1 MAGRWGLRPVRDL
14 WVEAVNGVLLDP
26 ALPAVVFEP
35 IVDLRLGVIAGYE
48 ALSRFPPVFGAPA
61 AGPDRWFA
69 EADRVGLGARL
80 EAHAVR
86 AVLAARAGL
95 PADCFLAVNVSP
107 HLITD
112 PVLAEALLDGGD
124 LTGIVVE
131 LTEHVPVAGNSDFAA
146 VLTRLRAA
154 GASVALDDTGSG
166 YSGLQQLAAVRPQI
180 VKLDRSLVSYAD
192 RDETKLA
199 LASLLGA
206 YAGRLDACLLA
217 EGIERVEELEA
228 FIRLGVPL
236 GQGWLFGRPTPFFG
250 GLPDGLGQRI
260 RTLAAQ
266 VAHSDQIASLVDLV
280 PAVTQPDAARAA
292 AALFDADTGLD
303 TVVVVDSSDRPW
315 QLLRPPL
322 RRTDPPD
329 ELHLTAVSLRVPVT
343 ANLLDVAVRAMTRD
357 ARHRFDPV
365 VAVDEAG
372 RFLGVVR
379 IERLTLRLA
388 EVHPVPGRTASPFT
402 PT

>member
-1 MAGRWGLRPVRDL
+1 M
-14 WVEAVNGVLLDP
+14 
-26 ALPAVVFEP
+26 
-35 IVDLRLGVIAGYE
+35 
-48 ALSRFPPVFGAPA
+48 
-61 AGPDRWFA
+61 
-69 EADRVGLGARL
+69 
-80 EAHAVR
+80 
-86 AVLAARAGL
+86 
-95 PADCFLAVNVSP
+95 
-107 HLITD
+107 
-112 PVLAEALLDGGD
+112 
-124 LTGIVVE
+124 
-131 LTEHVPVAGNSDFAA
+131 
-146 VLTRLRAA
+146 
-154 GASVALDDTGSG
+154 
-166 YSGLQQLAAVRPQI
+166 
-180 VKLDRSLVSYAD
+180 
-192 RDETKLA
+192 
-199 LASLLGA
+199 
-206 YAGRLDACLLA
+206 DACLLA